1 MGNPLF
7 NALGGAAMGK
17 MNPAAMLAQL
27 KQNPLGMLKQYGFNV
42 PSNLNDPNAIIQHL
56 MNSGQI
62 NQQQYNKARE
72 MAQQMGLK
80 L

>member
-1 MGNPLF
+1 MNNFFL
-7 NALGGAAMGK
+7 NALGGAAMGA
-17 MNPAAMLAQL
+17 MNPMAMLAQL

-42 PSNLNDPNAIIQHL
+42 PSNLNNPNEIVQYL
-56 MNSGQI
+56 MNSGQVS
-62 NQQQYNKARE
+62 QAQYNKARE